1 MSDRLISVKDAKS
14 QLGVGTNAIY
24 DLLNNRELT
33 RIKIGNRTLIAQSEI
48 SSFIAKKLT
57 EAAA

>member
-1 MSDRLISVKDAKS
+1 MQDRLISVKEAKS
-14 QLGVGTNAIY
+14 QLSVGTNAIY
-24 DLLNNRELT
+24 NMMNSGELT

-48 SSFIAKKLT
+48 SSFIAKKLG